1 MTKSEFE
8 LRAMTTEQI
17 AQRLQVSKR
26 TVRRLIKD
34 KEILAY
40 KIGKEWRVDE
50 LDLKAYIAKLK
61 KKEEWH
67 ERQGS

>member
-1 MTKSEFE
+1 MKSEFE

-17 AQRLQVSKR
+17 AQRLQVSER
-26 TVRRLIKD
+26 TVRRMIKD
-34 KEILAY
+34 KELLAY

-50 LDLKAYIAKLK
+50 PDLKAYIAKLK
-61 KKEEWH
+61 KKEDWH

>member
-1 MTKSEFE
+1 MKSEFE

-17 AQRLQVSKR
+17 AQRLQVSER
-26 TVRRLIKD
+26 TVRRMIKD
-34 KEILAY
+34 KELLAY

-50 LDLKAYIAKLK
+50 PDLKAYIARLK
-61 KKEEWH
+61 KKEDWH